1 MADESY
7 NHCHVILRQPKV
19 HSLKAQLKLGM
30 QGQQNN
36 RTSRRLM
43 MYIITAGAT
52 ASALVFIIHAMTTA
66 PFNQQP
72 CNPGVHLRQ
81 HPAKVEFAVRDA
93 SRQHCLQEVNEALMV
108 SQHLGALRSL
118 VHCYN

>member
-1 MADESY
+1 MDDESY
-7 NHCHVILRQPKV
+7 NNCHIILRQPKG

-36 RTSRRLM
+36 RTASRLLM
-43 MYIITAGAT
+43 YTGAI
-52 ASALVFIIHAMTTA
+52 ASALVFIIYAMATV
-66 PFNQQP
+66 PVNQQP

-81 HPAKVEFAVRDA
+81 FPAKVEFAVRDA
-93 SRQHCLQEVNEALMV
+93 SRQQCLQEVNEALMV

>member
-36 RTSRRLM
+36 RTSRRLL
-43 MYIITAGAT
+43 MYTGAI
-52 ASALVFIIHAMTTA
+52 ASALVFIIYAMATIPA
-66 PFNQQP
+66 IQQP
-72 CNPGVHLRQ
+72 CSPGVHLRQ
-81 HPAKVEFAVRDA
+81 FPAKVEFAVRDA
-93 SRQHCLQEVNEALMV
+93 GRQQCLQEVNEALMV
-108 SQHLGALRSL
+108 SQHLGALRSP
-118 VHCYN
+118 VHSYN